1 MNNIFFPVGG
11 GNEIGASCYLIQLNG
26 ERILIDSGIRFHS
39 DFGYPRFDLLYAQD
53 LLDGLWELSAIL
65 ISHGH
70 IDHIGSLP
78 KVVDEATDVPVYTT
92 PSTKQIMGLQFKS
105 LLWTP
110 KKEENELVD
119 VKIRLFNEA
128 LIEQAIN
135 RVIPKGWNESIEFDN
150 FRVTFFPAGHI
161 LGASMIYIESES
173 CNVLFTGDFTSF
185 DQMTVPRYRIPED
198 LDVDLLITEAT
209 YGYQDSGYAQSS
221 DVEREN
227 FASKIEQIL
236 NRGGIILIPAF
247 AIGRSQEVILTL
259 RELVSQGS
267 LSPCPIYV
275 DGLAQAACDLYEE
288 NQIKIFNGNAQKAPA
303 NLSRQLD
310 SFCGVIIAS
319 SGMLA
324 EGSASAKYAEKI
336 LPNSRNAI
344 LFSGYLDEESP
355 GGNLNRLQQNART
368 SFQVNRRTVPINA
381 EVSSYRLSAHS
392 DSEGILAL
400 IEKVSPRKVVFVHG
414 DPQYGTKI
422 NVYRETFRRF
432 GASLEIYQ
440 SNNGIPIYF

>member
-1 MNNIFFPVGG
+1 M
-11 GNEIGASCYLIQLNG
+11 
-26 ERILIDSGIRFHS
+26 
-39 DFGYPRFDLLYAQD
+39 
-53 LLDGLWELSAIL
+53 
-65 ISHGH
+65 
-70 IDHIGSLP
+70 
-78 KVVDEATDVPVYTT
+78 
-92 PSTKQIMGLQFKS
+92 
-105 LLWTP
+105 
-110 KKEENELVD
+110 
-119 VKIRLFNEA
+119 
-128 LIEQAIN
+128 
-135 RVIPKGWNESIEFDN
+135 
-150 FRVTFFPAGHI
+150 
-161 LGASMIYIESES
+161 
-173 CNVLFTGDFTSF
+173 LFTGDFTSF
-185 DQMTVPRYRIPED
+185 DQVTVPRYCIPDD

-209 YGYQDSGYAQSS
+209 YGYQDSGYAQSQ

-227 FASKIEQIL
+227 FALKIEKIL
-236 NRGGIILIPAF
+236 NRNGIILIPAF
-247 AIGRSQEVILTL
+247 AIGRSQEVILTF
-259 RELVSQGS
+259 RELVSHGS

-275 DGLAQAACDLYEE
+275 DGLAKAACDLYEK
-288 NQIKIFNGNAQKAPA
+288 NQIKVFDGNAQKAPA
-303 NLSRQLD
+303 SLIHRLD

-344 LFSGYLDEESP
+344 FFSGYLDEESP
-355 GGNLNRLQQNART
+355 GGNLRRLQQNAGT
-368 SFQVNRRTVPINA
+368 SFQVNHRTIPINA

-432 GASLEIYQ
+432 GACLEIHQ